1 MIGLRS
7 AKSAG
12 VPTDYVSLESLRLS
26 GRFIVYSILCGSS
39 HIRSGLSEFIK
50 IDLIIKV
57 LYCSHWGLE
66 DRI

>member
-26 GRFIVYSILCGSS
+26 GRFIVYSILVGVPTLGGDS
-39 HIRSGLSEFIK
+39 LN
-50 IDLIIKV
+50 L
-57 LYCSHWGLE
+57 
-66 DRI
+66 

>member
-26 GRFIVYSILCGSS
+26 GVLLFIQSS
-39 HIRSGLSEFIK
+39 VGVPTLGADSLN
-50 IDLIIKV
+50 L
-57 LYCSHWGLE
+57 
-66 DRI
+66 